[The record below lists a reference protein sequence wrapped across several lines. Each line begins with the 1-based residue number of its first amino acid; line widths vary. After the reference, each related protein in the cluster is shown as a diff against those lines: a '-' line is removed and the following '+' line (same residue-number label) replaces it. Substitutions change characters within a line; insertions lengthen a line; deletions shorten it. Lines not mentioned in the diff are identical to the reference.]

1 MAKLSVDQYL
11 TTAAAR
17 LSHLTL
23 TFAITFFASVAT
35 MFAIL
40 AYASSAGLAAKF
52 ALATIVITITAYG
65 LLAAKSAFDD
75 LKAMLNDAVDDF
87 LGQQLWCFGAHLK
100 QIPWPLFTVTSAI
113 LTIAIGVA
121 QLWAIVAA

>member
-1 MAKLSVDQYL
+1 MAKLTVDQYL

-23 TFAITFFASVAT
+23 TFAITFFASVGT

-40 AYASSAGLAAKF
+40 AYGSSAGLAAKF

-87 LGQQLWCFGAHLK
+87 SGSSFGAHLK
-100 QIPWPLFTVTSAI
+100 QIQWPLFTVTSAI

>member
-1 MAKLSVDQYL
+1 MAKLTLDQYL

-23 TFAITFFASVAT
+23 TFAITFFTSVAT

-40 AYASSAGLAAKF
+40 AYGPSAGLAAKF
-52 ALATIVITITAYG
+52 ALATIVITITVYG

-75 LKAMLNDAVDDF
+75 LKAMLNDSVDD
-87 LGQQLWCFGAHLK
+87 LSGSSFGAHLK
-100 QIPWPLFTVTSAI
+100 QIQWPLFTVTSAI
-113 LTIAIGVA
+113 LTRAMRESG
-121 QLWAIVAA
+121 